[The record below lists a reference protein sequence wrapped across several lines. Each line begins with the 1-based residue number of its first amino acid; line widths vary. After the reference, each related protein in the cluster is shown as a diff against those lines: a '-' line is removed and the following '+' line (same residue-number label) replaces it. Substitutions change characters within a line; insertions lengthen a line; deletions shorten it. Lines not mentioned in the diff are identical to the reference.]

1 MEMSDVVFKQSVVDT
16 LIQSIETNISKYT
29 DRSES
34 WVDDHFGDRSLYAV
48 TKLPELPDNLLL
60 LPKDGDDFD
69 LENSQRLYDAL
80 SGMTSTQ
87 AADPRLWTYL
97 THVKFWKYMQA
108 RWPVKPKDDSAKQI
122 GPIRSRYFLIGDKAR
137 GLTRNGISRLWW
149 AGRTCHDDSNSD
161 RFRYARALFA
171 TQDVYASMMERAF
184 SKNIRIIHPVL
195 SVLTRRLEA
204 GTPFVD
210 REKVRDLSKYLVLL
224 GGAIVL
230 DMLPGLSIEDI
241 VSSHIAELENQP
253 AATVAPQS

>member
-1 MEMSDVVFKQSVVDT
+1 MSNLVFKQGVVDS
-16 LIQSIETNISKYT
+16 LIQSVEANISKYT
-29 DRSES
+29 ASGES
-34 WVDDHFGDRSLYAV
+34 WVDDYFGDRSLYAV
-48 TKLPELPDNLLL
+48 TKLPDLPDDLLL
-60 LPKDGDDFD
+60 LPNDGNDFD
-69 LENSQRLYDAL
+69 LENSQRLFDAL
-80 SGMTSTQ
+80 SGMTPTQ

-108 RWPVKPKDDSAKQI
+108 RWPIKPREDSGKQI

-149 AGRTCHDDSNSD
+149 AGRTCHDESSSD

-184 SKNIRIIHPVL
+184 SKNMRIIHPVL

-204 GTPFVD
+204 GSPFDD
-210 REKVRDLSKYLVLL
+210 RAKVRDLTKYLVLL

-230 DMLPGLSIEDI
+230 DMLPAQSIEEI
-241 VSSHIAELENQP
+241 VEAHISDLETTPVEGGQIG
-253 AATVAPQS
+253 AA